1 MASEQQA
8 KKTEK
13 PQPVKPAVEP
23 AGPEFETVRESVI
36 PGSLLDLPPGVG
48 RKQVLKQQKV
58 AGNRYVQRALLGG
71 VIQRGPGP
79 GGGGD
84 TTPIPTLPDPEAR
97 KDLALSI
104 LKKAYGGRI
113 KTETKV
119 QEVASGAELQ
129 TKYDAAMMRQKKK
142 FRAEGNKDPV
152 EDLPDWGPGD
162 AARFKDTADAESF
175 KGFNDPSSGSVFV
188 DTSKKPD
195 DQVATIVHELLHAS
209 AAADFQSTL
218 GKRVDEGMT
227 EKLTQNAFTISGYTA
242 PTGQNA
248 NEVGF
253 VQDLGAI
260 VGEGT
265 LISAYFGGVDILRK
279 MMNAQTDT
287 DIFEKFAEAA
297 RTSNAKFLREE
308 FFKEYEKLKG
318 GSELDKKIAAINV
331 ALDGWVSG
339 DDISNIESIYYNST
353 QEEKAALRNVI
364 QPRIDELIDIG
375 QRTRLRVLVVS

>member
-23 AGPEFETVRESVI
+23 AGPEFEAQPESVI

-58 AGNRYVQRALLGG
+58 AGNRYVQRSLVGG
-71 VIQRGPGP
+71 VIQRNPGPGP
-79 GGGGD
+79 GGD
-84 TTPIPTLPDPEAR
+84 TTPIPTLPDLEAR
-97 KDLALSI
+97 RNLALVV

-113 KTETKV
+113 KAETKV
-119 QEVASGAELQ
+119 EGVASEDALRV
-129 TKYDAAMMRQKKK
+129 KYDQAMIGQQKK
-142 FRAEGNKDPV
+142 FREKGKEGE
-152 EDLPDWGPGD
+152 EDKLVDWQAGDSKRHPDISGEG
-162 AARFKDTADAESF
+162 TF
-175 KGFNDPSSGSVFV
+175 KGFNDPKMGVV
-188 DTSKKPD
+188 IDTSKKPD
-195 DQVATIVHELLHAS
+195 DQVATIAHELLHAS
-209 AAADFQSTL
+209 AASDFAGTL
-218 GKRVDEGMT
+218 GKQVDEGMT
-227 EKLTQNAFTISGYTA
+227 EKLTQNAFTISGYAA
-242 PTGQNA
+242 PAGQYES
-248 NEVGF
+248 EVSF
-253 VQDLGAI
+253 IQDLSAM

-279 MMNAQTDT
+279 MLNAQTDT

-297 RTSNAKFLREE
+297 RTKNRKFLRE
-308 FFKEYEKLKG
+308 FFKDYYEKLKG
-318 GSELDKKIAAINV
+318 GSEIDKKIAAINI

-339 DDISNIESIYYNST
+339 DDISNIEGIYFNAS

-375 QRTRLRVLVVS
+375 QRTRLRVLVAS